1 MKVLVTEELQASGE
15 AVWELVRGFG
25 EIMKWS
31 GGAIESVSVEGDGI
45 GAVRTIGIAGGA
57 QLQEKLEAYDDAKRS
72 FSYSFVGK
80 LLLPVDDYYA
90 TMTIIDTGAN
100 QCRVEWGSTFTPN
113 GVDEEQARGM
123 VEGIYKN
130 GIAGIKNAL
139 SD

>member
-1 MKVLVTEELQASGE
+1 MKVLVTEELQASKE
-15 AVWELVRGFG
+15 AVWQLVRGFG

-57 QLQEKLEAYDDAKRS
+57 QLQEKLEAHDDAKRT
-72 FSYSFVGK
+72 FSYSFVGNA
-80 LLLPVDDYYA
+80 LLPVDDYYA

-113 GVDEEQARGM
+113 GVSEEQAGGM
-123 VEGIYKN
+123 IEGIYKS
-130 GIAGIKNAL
+130 GIAGIKSAL
-139 SD
+139 SN

>member
-1 MKVLVTEELQASGE
+1 MKVLVTEEVQAS
-15 AVWELVRGFG
+15 AADVWDLVRGFG
-25 EIMKWS
+25 DILKWS

-45 GAVRTIGIAGGA
+45 GAVRTISIAGGA
-57 QLQEKLEAYDDAKRS
+57 QLQEKLEAHDDAERM

-80 LLLPVDDYYA
+80 LLLPLDDYYA
-90 TMTIIDTGAN
+90 TMSIIETGAN

-113 GVDEEQARGM
+113 GVSEEQATGM

-139 SD
+139 SA

>member
-1 MKVLVTEELQASGE
+1 MKVLVTEELEASGE

-31 GGAIESVSVEGDGI
+31 GGAIESVSVEGEGI
-45 GAVRTIGIAGGA
+45 GAIRTLGIAGGA
-57 QLQEKLEAYDDAKRS
+57 ELKEKLEAHDDAEQT

-80 LLLPVDDYYA
+80 LVLPLDDYYA
-90 TMTIIDTGAN
+90 TLKVVDTGAN
-100 QCRVEWGSTFTPN
+100 QCRVEWGSTFSPN
-113 GVDEEQARGM
+113 AISDEQAQAM

-139 SD
+139 SA

>member
-1 MKVLVTEELQASGE
+1 MKVMVTEELQASSE
-15 AVWELVRGFG
+15 QVWELVRGFG

-31 GGAIESVSVEGDGI
+31 GGAIESVDVEGDGI
-45 GAVRTIGIAGGA
+45 GAVRTLGIPGGA
-57 QLQEKLEAYDDAKRS
+57 RLQEKLEAYDDAGRT

-80 LLLPVDDYYA
+80 LLLPLNDYYA

-100 QCRVEWGSTFTPN
+100 QCRVEWGSTFSPN
-113 GVDEEQARGM
+113 GVSEEQAGSM

-130 GIAGIKNAL
+130 GIVGIKKAL